1 MPGFALTLAPMIAV
15 FYAPPEQAKADVTK
29 WSLVFF
35 GIGLGCLAAATV
47 RQAGLGRAGSRLT
60 RRLREQLLEAALR
73 QEIAWFDAPENA
85 SGALAAR
92 LSADAAHVRGA
103 AGDALG
109 VAAQAATGLGGGLAI
124 AFASGWRLALVI
136 LSAIPLLVASAW
148 VQGAFL
154 AGTLSKGGAGGGDG
168 DGGGGGGGGGGRGS
182 KKTRERGGE
191 GAPPPPRRAAAA
203 LAQQIASEALAAPRA
218 VAALGLDV
226 PLAGA
231 YDALLAGPAR
241 RAAARGQ
248 VAGVSFGLSQFVL
261 FAVYALAFYYGGR
274 LVSEGRMSF
283 EAMLRVFFGELDLFS
298 FFSPFSR
305 ARARASER
313 ASERVDREKRRS
325 KKRRLAFL
333 ILFLQKK
340 KKKNAAIMLSAV
352 GFSQVSWKRESQ
364 RETERER
371 GRDRLRGKKNSD
383 QKTPTKEKHLQKLD
397 RPRWPSLTSPR
408 PAGPR
413 GALRRCWKGSRQSTE
428 TRPGSSSGRERF

>member
-248 VAGVSFGLSQFVL
+248 VAGVSLGLSQFVL

-333 ILFLQKK
+333 ILFLQQQKK
-340 KKKNAAIMLSAV
+340 KTQPSCSPPSA
-352 GFSQVSWKRESQ
+352 S
-364 RETERER
+364 
-371 GRDRLRGKKNSD
+371 
-383 QKTPTKEKHLQKLD
+383 
-397 RPRWPSLTSPR
+397 
-408 PAGPR
+408 
-413 GALRRCWKGSRQSTE
+413 RR
-428 TRPGSSSGRERF
+428 

>member
-154 AGTLSKGGAGGGDG
+154 AGTLSKGGAGGGGG
-168 DGGGGGGGGGGRGS
+168 DGGGGGGGGGSRGS

>member
-191 GAPPPPRRAAAA
+191 GAPPPPRRDAAA

-340 KKKNAAIMLSAV
+340 KKKNAAIMHSAV

>member
-154 AGTLSKGGAGGGDG
+154 AGTLSNGGAGGGGG
-168 DGGGGGGGGGGRGS
+168 DGGGGGGGGGSRGS

-191 GAPPPPRRAAAA
+191 GAPPPPRRDAAA

>member
-154 AGTLSKGGAGGGDG
+154 AGTLSKGGAGGGGG
-168 DGGGGGGGGGGRGS
+168 DGGGGGGGGGSRGS

-191 GAPPPPRRAAAA
+191 GAPPPPRRDAAA

>member
-92 LSADAAHVRGA
+92 LSADAAHIRGA

-168 DGGGGGGGGGGRGS
+168 DGGGGGGGGGSRGS

-191 GAPPPPRRAAAA
+191 GAPPPPRRDAAA